1 MAEFSVEQTQQVID
15 NGMDQAKE
23 IIEDPSKI
31 GGLLDQI
38 AETAKNLPATVG
50 GGLIQIPTLVSMVKS
65 YISKEYTEVSPKVI
79 LSIVSAFIYLVSKND
94 IINDGVPLLGMV
106 DDIAV
111 VGLAMK
117 LCEPE
122 LEAFKAWQANHP
134 NQA

>member
-1 MAEFSVEQTQQVID
+1 MAEFSLGQAQQVID
-15 NGMDQAKE
+15 SGMDKAKE

-38 AETAKNLPATVG
+38 VDAAKNLPATVG
-50 GGLIQIPTLVSMVKS
+50 GGLIQIPAMVSMVKS
-65 YISKEYTEVSPKVI
+65 YITKEYTEVSPKVI

-106 DDIAV
+106 DDVAV
-111 VGLAMK
+111 MGLAMK

-134 NQA
+134 TQA